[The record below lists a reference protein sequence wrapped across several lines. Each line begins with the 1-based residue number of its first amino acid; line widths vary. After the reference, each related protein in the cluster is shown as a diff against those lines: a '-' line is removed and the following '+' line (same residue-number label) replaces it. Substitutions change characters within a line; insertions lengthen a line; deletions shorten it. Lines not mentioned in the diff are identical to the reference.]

1 MAYKFTSEDKVDV
14 ERKEYLPFGVNDVKL
29 VGATAGETESSKD
42 FIELTVANADGVEDN
57 ARVWFTGG
65 ASPYSFQTIKQ
76 IVVHSAK
83 TDADKEKARM
93 AIENTVDTDEMVD
106 LLNKRCV
113 GGQLWVTK
121 YLDPTRTYSNSAGEV
136 KQSINTSIYGYEPK
150 LKPELMPT
158 ETSGNAAVDSAFPG
172 ATKVDASEGIPS
184 DDGWGK

>member
-29 VGATAGETESSKD
+29 VGATAGETESGKD
-42 FIELTVANADGVEDN
+42 YIELTVANADGTEDN

-76 IVVHSAK
+76 IVTHAAK

-93 AIENTVDTDEMVD
+93 AVENTKDTDDMAD
-106 LLNKRCV
+106 LLNSKCV

-121 YLDPTRTYSNSAGEV
+121 YLDPTRTYQNSNGEV

-150 LKPELMPT
+150 LKPELMPK
-158 ETSGNAAVDSAFPG
+158 ETSGNDAVDQTFPG
-172 ATKVDASEGIPS
+172 ATAADASEGIPS
-184 DDGWGK
+184 SWN